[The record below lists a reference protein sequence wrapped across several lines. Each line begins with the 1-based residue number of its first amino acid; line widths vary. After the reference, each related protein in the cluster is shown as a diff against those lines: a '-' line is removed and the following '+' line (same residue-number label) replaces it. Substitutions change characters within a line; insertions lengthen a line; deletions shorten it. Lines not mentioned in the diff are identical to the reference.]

1 MFPIAIKLEF
11 NKLPLFWTEILK
23 LKAKEWQKLDHTN
36 TNQMKADVALISG
49 FKTKSTTRD
58 RDTLL
63 NDKKS
68 RPRSLGSIPWLHK
81 GQSKLFL

>member
-1 MFPIAIKLEF
+1 
-11 NKLPLFWTEILK
+11 
-23 LKAKEWQKLDHTN
+23 
-36 TNQMKADVALISG
+36 MKADVALISG

-68 RPRSLGSIPWLHK
+68 RPRLLRSTP
-81 GQSKLFL
+81 

>member
-1 MFPIAIKLEF
+1 M
-11 NKLPLFWTEILK
+11 
-23 LKAKEWQKLDHTN
+23 KAKEWQKLDHTN
-36 TNQMKADVALISG
+36 TNQMKADEVLISG

-68 RPRSLGSIPWLHK
+68 RPHSLGNAP
-81 GQSKLFL
+81 